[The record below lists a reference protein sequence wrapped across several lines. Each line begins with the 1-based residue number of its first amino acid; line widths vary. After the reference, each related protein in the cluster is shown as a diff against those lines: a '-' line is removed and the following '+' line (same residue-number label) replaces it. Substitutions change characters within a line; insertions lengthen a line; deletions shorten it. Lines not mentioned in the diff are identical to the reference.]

1 MDASHDVLRHEPGD
15 LAEREQLH
23 GAVCVALIDDI
34 LLRQS
39 PESVIIPVD
48 ETLFQKP
55 GILIRPDHFLA
66 LSGAVPKSEHANIE
80 SVNKL

>member
-1 MDASHDVLRHEPGD
+1 MMFCATNQETWPSASNFGT
-15 LAEREQLH
+15 
-23 GAVCVALIDDI
+23 VCVALIDDI